1 MKNIALDITRCYR
14 ADLLKFKNSKVLLIA
29 LGAPLFLVG
38 MFFVILLFKADKIIG
53 TGDHGWMWMLTELTK
68 MGLALFFPLFI
79 ILITSMISRIEFDA
93 NAWKQIYT
101 LPINRGSIYT
111 SKVLLTMT
119 IVAVSIVAF
128 GLFYMLFAGLLTL
141 IYPSMFVFS
150 STIIPFLINVLLM
163 SGITS
168 LAWIGIQ
175 FWASYRWKNMILPL
189 ALGIVGFIAGFILFR
204 WEHAAY
210 VPFTY
215 LLNTMDAL
223 KGESFS
229 LFNKI
234 SYLSVGYSA
243 LFILIGYV
251 ELKLKKRFS

>member
-29 LGAPLFLVG
+29 IGAPLFLVLL
-38 MFFVILLFKADKIIG
+38 FFTILLFKADKIIG
-53 TGDHGWMWMLTELTK
+53 TGDNGWMWMLKELTQ

-101 LPINRGSIYT
+101 LPINRGSIYA
-111 SKVLLTMT
+111 SKVLMTIT
-119 IVAVSIVAF
+119 IVAVSLISF
-128 GLFYMLFAGLLTL
+128 GLFYLLFASILMAV
-141 IYPSMFVFS
+141 YPAMFVFS
-150 STIIPFLINVLLM
+150 ASIFGYLADVLLM

-168 LAWIGIQ
+168 LAWVGIQ
-175 FWASYRWKNMILPL
+175 FWASYRWKNMVLPI

-229 LFNKI
+229 LLNKI

-251 ELKLKKRFS
+251 ELKLKKRF